1 MMSSQPAPQLTQ
13 RIGPL
18 TEEEFAKLP
27 FGAVKLN
34 QDGVILKY
42 NFHDGRSSGREPWE
56 IIGQNFFTQVA
67 PATNIEEFAGRF
79 REGIRAGNLDVTFP
93 YRVQSAGKRID
104 VEITLTMDLDG
115 KNAWVFVKQRQKQRI

>member
-1 MMSSQPAPQLTQ
+1 MSPQLAQQQVQ

-34 QDGVILKY
+34 RDGVILKY
-42 NFHDGRSSGREPWE
+42 NFYDGRSSGREPWE

-67 PATNIEEFAGRF
+67 PATNIEEFAERF
-79 REGIRAGNLDVTFP
+79 REGVKAGQLDVTFP
-93 YRVQSAGKRID
+93 YRFQTAENRVD
-104 VEITLTMDLDG
+104 VEISLTMDLDG
-115 KNAWVFVKQRQKQRI
+115 KNAWVFVKQRQRQRI

>member
-1 MMSSQPAPQLTQ
+1 MSLQLAPQQIQ

-34 QDGVILKY
+34 RDGVILKY
-42 NFHDGRSSGREPWE
+42 NFCDGQTSGREPWE
-56 IIGQNFFTQVA
+56 IIGQNFFTEVA
-67 PATNIEEFAGRF
+67 PATNIEEFAVRF
-79 REGIRAGNLDVTFP
+79 REGIKAGQLDVTFP
-93 YRVQSAGKRID
+93 YRFLSDGNRVD

>member
-1 MMSSQPAPQLTQ
+1 MTSHLAQQQTQ

-27 FGAVKLN
+27 FGAIKLN
-34 QDGVILKY
+34 RDGIILKY
-42 NFHDGRSSGREPWE
+42 NIYDGRSSGREPWE

-67 PATNIEEFAGRF
+67 PATNVEEFAGRF
-79 REGIRAGNLDVTFP
+79 HDGIRAGQLDVTFP
-93 YRVQSAGKRID
+93 YQFQSAGNRVD

-115 KNAWVFVKQRQKQRI
+115 KNAWVFVKQSKKQRIY

>member
-1 MMSSQPAPQLTQ
+1 MSLQLAPQQ
-13 RIGPL
+13 IRRIGPL

-34 QDGVILKY
+34 REGVILKY
-42 NFHDGRSSGREPWE
+42 NFYDGGSPGPEPWE
-56 IIGQNFFTQVA
+56 IIGQNFFTEVA

-79 REGIRAGNLDVTFP
+79 HEGIKAGQLDVTFP
-93 YRVQSAGKRID
+93 YRFQSAENRVD

>member
-1 MMSSQPAPQLTQ
+1 MSSQLAPQQTQ
-13 RIGPL
+13 RIGRL

-34 QDGVILKY
+34 GDGVILKY
-42 NFHDGRSSGREPWE
+42 NFYDGRSSGREPWE

-79 REGIRAGNLDVTFP
+79 REGIRAGQRDVTFP
-93 YRVQSAGKRID
+93 YQFQSAGNRVDI
-104 VEITLTMDLDG
+104 EITLTMDLDG

>member
-1 MMSSQPAPQLTQ
+1 
-13 RIGPL
+13 L

-34 QDGVILKY
+34 RDGIIVKY
-42 NFHDGRSSGREPWE
+42 NICDGRSPAVREPWE

-67 PATNIEEFAGRF
+67 PAVNVEEFAGRF
-79 REGIRAGNLDVTFP
+79 HDGIRAGQLDVTFP
-93 YRVQSAGKRID
+93 YLFQSAGNRVD